1 MRTIRTLLKIFV
13 SVGGLAFVLSK
24 VPFSEISENWTS
36 SVFLWLV
43 PMLVLT
49 EAGMLIQANRW
60 KKMSVD
66 GPDIAFRTY
75 YAYIA
80 LGYFFNNLLPGG
92 FGGDIVKSI
101 SFGKRFG
108 NTSQSVAAIFV
119 SRLLGLMAL
128 FVCFF
133 VALPFLKLQREIPAA
148 YHLLMLAACGVC
160 LLVFALA
167 ILSDR
172 MPLPAFLR
180 KKAFLQKMRASLA
193 VYGKRKNILFFA
205 MSDSIWLQLLTIA
218 TNILYF
224 KAVGVSVSWAA
235 VTVFSGIIII
245 VSMIPV
251 SINGIGIREG
261 VQVSLYTGLLGIP
274 ANIVLSAGLLGY
286 ILLLFQIIQGAV
298 VFGFLKKSPAEPNA
312 SNS

>member
-1 MRTIRTLLKIFV
+1 MRTIRTLLKILV
-13 SVGGLAFVLSK
+13 SVGGLAFVLCK
-24 VPFSEISENWTS
+24 VPFAEISKNWTS

-43 PMLVLT
+43 PMLILT

-60 KKMSVD
+60 KKMSV
-66 GPDIAFRTY
+66 GVPDIAFRSY

-119 SRLLGLMAL
+119 SRILGLMAL

-133 VALPFLKLQREIPAA
+133 FALPFLKLQREIPAA
-148 YHLLMLAACGVC
+148 YHTLMLAACGFS
-160 LLVFALA
+160 LAIFAFA

-172 MPLPAFLR
+172 MPLPAFLQ
-180 KKAFLQKMRASLA
+180 KKAFLRKMRESLA
-193 VYGKRKNILFFA
+193 VYGKRKSILLFA

-218 TNILYF
+218 TNVLYF

-245 VSMIPV
+245 VSMIPI

-274 ANIVLSAGLLGY
+274 ADIVLSAGLLGY
-286 ILLLFQIIQGAV
+286 ILLLFQVIQGAV
-298 VFGFLKKSPAEPNA
+298 VFGFRKKA
-312 SNS
+312 SDASISGNR